1 MIDRYALAIL
11 KPAADAAARRLMVKG
26 LSADQV
32 SLTGFAIGLLAALL
46 IALGFPTPAIV
57 PLLLNRAFDGVDGA
71 MARLSP
77 ATDRGAFLDI
87 GLDFLF
93 YAAIPLAFGL
103 ADPGDNAL
111 AAAVLLAAF
120 VGTGT
125 SFLAYAVIAEK
136 RGMKSEAYPT
146 KSFYYLGG
154 LTEGT
159 ETIAAFLAMCW
170 WPRHFAAIAYV
181 YAALCMV
188 TTVTRLWA
196 GWQAFGGDARS

>member
-11 KPAADAAARRLMVKG
+11 KPVADAAARRLVAKG

-32 SLTGFAIGLLAALL
+32 SLAGFAIGLLAALM
-46 IALGFPTPAIV
+46 IAIGFPTPAIV
-57 PLLLNRAFDGVDGA
+57 PLLVNRALDGIDGA

-77 ATDRGAFLDI
+77 ASDRGAFLDI
-87 GLDFLF
+87 SLDFLF
-93 YAAIPLAFGL
+93 YAVIPLGFAL
-103 ADPGDNAL
+103 ADRQANAL

-136 RGMKSEAYPT
+136 RGLKSEAYPT

-159 ETIAAFLAMCW
+159 ETIICFLAMCW
-170 WPRHFAAIAYV
+170 WPQYFAVIAYV
-181 YAALCMV
+181 YAALCAV
-188 TTVTRLWA
+188 TTVTRLLA
-196 GWQAFGGDARS
+196 GWQAFGGDARL